1 MVGILHFIEDPF
13 NAFGPVLYV
22 QLAGVLMPVVVW
34 VHGGSFT
41 FGSGGVEECDPEYWM
56 RRDVVV
62 VTFNYRLG
70 VLGQYTL
77 SVCLL
82 FVSCIQ
88 TFTFE
93 FKKVSRSPLGHRN
106 RFFENYVLKAISKL
120 KENTR

>member
-1 MVGILHFIEDPF
+1 MLH
-13 NAFGPVLYV
+13 V

-56 RRDVVV
+56 CRDVVV

-82 FVSCIQ
+82 FVSWIQ
-88 TFTFE
+88 T
-93 FKKVSRSPLGHRN
+93 
-106 RFFENYVLKAISKL
+106 
-120 KENTR
+120 TRVNLYA

>member
-1 MVGILHFIEDPF
+1 M
-13 NAFGPVLYV
+13 YV

-41 FGSGGVEECDPEYWM
+41 FGSGGVKECDPEYWM

-82 FVSCIQ
+82 FVSWIQ
-88 TFTFE
+88 TTR
-93 FKKVSRSPLGHRN
+93 VSL
-106 RFFENYVLKAISKL
+106 YA
-120 KENTR
+120 

>member
-1 MVGILHFIEDPF
+1 M
-13 NAFGPVLYV
+13 LYA

-82 FVSCIQ
+82 FVSWIQ
-88 TFTFE
+88 TTRVHLNVRV
-93 FKKVSRSPLGHRN
+93 KKVSRASLTHRN
-106 RFFENYVLKAISKL
+106 RFFENYVLKARNKL
-120 KENTR
+120 NKNTR